1 MFGELT
7 FSPFLALDGI
17 GILILSLAICVL
29 ISVVLSCLYC
39 IFLLSRVKNDL
50 LGQLKKL
57 ETNMHVI
64 NSSTLG
70 MGQKILSIEKNIHL
84 IKANQEELKTSDFD
98 VSYSTA
104 EKLISQGADDRAIAA
119 NVSLSASEINLM
131 RLLHG
136 TDTKACNLQN
146 HVPHFEPQNASEA
159 LLAQKI
165 REYQQNLAVHN

>member
-1 MFGELT
+1 MTGEFSFTVDLT
-7 FSPFLALDGI
+7 TLL
-17 GILILSLAICVL
+17 LSLAACVL
-29 ISVVLSCLYC
+29 ASVVLASLYC
-39 IFLLSRVKNDL
+39 IFLLSRFKSEFFARM
-50 LGQLKKL
+50 KKL
-57 ETNMHVI
+57 ESNMNVI

-70 MGQKILSIEKNIHL
+70 MGQKILAIEKNIH
-84 IKANQEELKTSDFD
+84 ALKIAQDERKVTEFD

-136 TDTKACNLQN
+136 NEGKTARHSEASIQ
-146 HVPHFEPQNASEA
+146 FEPLNASEA

-165 REYQQNLAVHN
+165 RDYQQQMAVSG